1 MAQALVVAL
10 FHQVL
15 LYHPLVALPS
25 LQREAEHQEALPHA
39 HRRVFHRVLKRASSR
54 CFLPLVRVDV
64 AVAVAVPP

>member
-25 LQREAEHQEALPHA
+25 LREAEHQEALSHA

-54 CFLPLVRVDV
+54 CFLPLAQVDV
-64 AVAVAVPP
+64 AVAAAVPP